1 MKAINRGDNT
11 YDIFDDTMQVFE
23 KLPAQ
28 SYVVRFSEI
37 RGFFLEKYNDMEIK
51 EPKVYGVHTEKVN
64 KVMNMFERQDRNLGV
79 ILSGDKGIGKS
90 LFAKMLSNAAIERGI
105 PMIVVDRYIPGIAS
119 YIEDIEQEVMVLFD
133 EFDKTF
139 GEVKSKAGEASPI
152 PMIVVDRYIPGIAS
166 YIEDIE
172 QEVMVLFDEFDKTFG
187 EVKSKAGEASP
198 QTNLLS
204 LFDGLS
210 SGKKLFVVTC
220 NELYKLNE
228 YLINRPGRFHYHF
241 RFEYPSANE
250 IREYLTDKLQQ
261 EYQKEIDNVISFS
274 NKISLNYDCLR
285 AIATELNTGLT
296 FCDAIKDLNI
306 VNTEQQSYNLM
317 LRFKNG
323 VSFKAKDISMD
334 MFGDDGDK
342 NVYMYDNKGRNNVDI
357 TFNPCNAVYDTG
369 KFAHVIPADAIK
381 VEYYFGDSDVYM
393 YDNKG
398 RNNVDI
404 TFNPCNAVYDTGKFA
419 HVIPADAIKVEYY
432 FGDSED
438 EKAMETALKDA
449 GVECLVINRKV
460 SRNIHYNV

>member
-11 YDIFDDTMQVFE
+11 YDIFDNTMQVFE

-28 SYVVRFSEI
+28 PYVVRFSEI

-51 EPKVYGVHTEKVN
+51 EPKVYDVHIEKVN
-64 KVMNMFERQDRNLGV
+64 KVMNMFEIQDRNLGV

-139 GEVKSKAGEASPI
+139 GEVKSKAG
-152 PMIVVDRYIPGIAS
+152 D
-166 YIEDIE
+166 
-172 QEVMVLFDEFDKTFG
+172 
-187 EVKSKAGEASP
+187 ASP
-198 QTNLLS
+198 QTSLLS

-250 IREYLTDKLQQ
+250 IREYLTDKLQP

-296 FCDAIKDLNI
+296 FSEAIKDLNI

-323 VSFKAKDISMD
+323 ISFRAKDISMD
-334 MFGDDGDK
+334 MFGDDNDK

-369 KFAHVIPADAIK
+369 KFVHIVPADA
-381 VEYYFGDSDVYM
+381 V
-393 YDNKG
+393 
-398 RNNVDI
+398 
-404 TFNPCNAVYDTGKFA
+404 
-419 HVIPADAIKVEYY
+419 KVEYY

-438 EKAMETALKDA
+438 EKAVETALKDA
-449 GVECLVINRKV
+449 GVECLVISRKA
-460 SRNIHYNV
+460 SRDIHYNV